1 MQLKFYAR
9 EDALVRRASIAPRI
23 GEAARYYG
31 RTFDPTTR
39 AYVADKLPFAVDS
52 DNVHG
57 EKCRKQCQKGALW
70 AADKATAAAL
80 GVEFIETE
88 WSDGAVTAKT
98 TTKSR
103 PALITEGAS

>member
-31 RTFDPTTR
+31 RTFDPGMR
-39 AYVADKLPFAVDS
+39 AYVADKEPFVVDS

-70 AADKATAAAL
+70 PADEATAAAV
-80 GVEFIETE
+80 GVEFVETM
-88 WSDGAVTAKT
+88 WDDGAVVAKP
-98 TTKSR
+98 KIKPK
-103 PALITEGAS
+103 PAIFAKEAS